1 MPAAATGM
9 TAMTRVVA
17 QFKQT
22 HSKAAA
28 QHLKNIDSG
37 LSTK

>member
-1 MPAAATGM
+1 MPAAAGM
-9 TAMTRVVA
+9 TAMRRAVA
-17 QFKQT
+17 HLKET